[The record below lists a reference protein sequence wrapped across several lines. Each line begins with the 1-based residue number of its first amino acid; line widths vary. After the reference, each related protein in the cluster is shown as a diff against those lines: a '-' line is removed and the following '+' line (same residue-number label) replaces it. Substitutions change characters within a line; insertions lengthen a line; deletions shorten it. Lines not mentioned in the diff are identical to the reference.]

1 MILCCVAF
9 ALIYIN
15 SVSISK
21 LANTLTQSSALPKY
35 VQTAE
40 LLIREI
46 AAGRLADGARLPPER
61 DMAGD
66 LDVSVGTLRKA
77 LDDLTERGLLERK
90 QGSGNYVRHK
100 ADAAG
105 VYAFFRLERV
115 EGGGLPTADLLDVAR
130 LTKPDDLPEFGTSKE
145 AHRIRRLR
153 RLSGQPAA
161 LEEIWLDAGWAEVVT
176 REDLLESLYLYYRT
190 RLGLWIERAEDQIG
204 VADVPSWAVDD
215 FGLSPGTP
223 AGFIERW
230 GRTNEGTIAEFSR
243 TWFDPNVARY
253 IARMR

>member
-1 MILCCVAF
+1 MP
-9 ALIYIN
+9 
-15 SVSISK
+15 
-21 LANTLTQSSALPKY
+21 QSSALPKY

-61 DMAGD
+61 DMAGE

-77 LDDLTERGLLERK
+77 LDDLTERGLLERI

-115 EGGGLPTADLLDVAR
+115 EGGGLPTADLLDVRR
-130 LTKPDDLPEFGTSKE
+130 LAKPDDLPVFGSSGE
-145 AHRIRRLR
+145 GHRIRRLR
-153 RLSGQPAA
+153 RLSGTPAA
-161 LEEIWLDAGWAEVVT
+161 MEEIWLDAAWAQSVT

-190 RLGLWIERAEDQIG
+190 RLGLWIARAEDRIG
-204 VADVPSWAVDD
+204 VAPVPEWAVDE
-215 FGLSPGTP
+215 FGLRPGEP

-230 GRTNEGTIAEFSR
+230 GRTNEGAIAEFSR
-243 TWFDPNVARY
+243 TWFDPDVARY